1 MNEQVLKLISEKGS
15 TAIDTFNRTKVA
27 FDVFKTELQKLE
39 SALRSSVLATDPR
52 VTIGY
57 DDKGKLE
64 VHFHVANDV
73 LVFLMQTHVFNFE
86 NSHSIHR
93 SSYAKADSTRTQC
106 GMICIYNFLTDSFKF
121 GRLSDNGI
129 LIARVFINKDGHYF
143 VDGNKQLG
151 FLFNNFDNDEI
162 TETNINAIINAA
174 LTYALESDVL
184 VPEYQNMQ
192 ITNVQDLSSR
202 SGVGFESGKG
212 FGFQLQKKDG
222 VN

>member
-1 MNEQVLKLISEKGS
+1 MSPQILKLINEKGS
-15 TAIDTFNRTKVA
+15 TAIDTFNRTKTVFDIFKVA
-27 FDVFKTELQKLE
+27 LQKL
-39 SALRSSVLATDPR
+39 AYDLREAVMPIDPR
-52 VTIGY
+52 ITISY

-64 VHFHVANDV
+64 IHFQVANDV

-93 SSYAKADSTRTQC
+93 SSYAKADTSRTQC

-121 GRLSDNGI
+121 ERLSDSGI
-129 LIARVFINKDGHYF
+129 LIARVFINKEGHYF

-151 FLFNNFDNDEI
+151 FLFNNFENDEI
-162 TETNINAIINAA
+162 TETNIISIINAA
-174 LTYALESDVL
+174 LAYALESDVL

-202 SGVGFESGKG
+202 TGVGFESGKG

-222 VN
+222 LI